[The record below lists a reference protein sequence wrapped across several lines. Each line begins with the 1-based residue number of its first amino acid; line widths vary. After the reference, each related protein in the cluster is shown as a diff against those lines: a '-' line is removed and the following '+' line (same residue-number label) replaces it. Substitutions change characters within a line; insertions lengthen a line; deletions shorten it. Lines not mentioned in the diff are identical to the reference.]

1 MNVPRLILRLSLGI
15 NFFLHGLVRLLGN
28 YDEFVKHTVS
38 GFDQTILPSV
48 LAVPFAF
55 LIPPLELLLGLAL
68 LGDLRPRETLMG
80 LAGLMCLL
88 IAGKC
93 LQQDWS
99 VVGSQMIYVLCLY
112 LLARESEREI
122 A

>member
-1 MNVPRLILRLSLGI
+1 MNLPRLILRLSLGL

-28 YDEFVKHTVS
+28 YDEFVKQTVS
-38 GFDQTILPSV
+38 GFDKTILPSV

-55 LIPPLELLLGLAL
+55 LIPPLELLLGVAL
-68 LGDLRPRETLMG
+68 VADFRPRETLIG
-80 LAGLMCLL
+80 VTGLMCLL

-93 LQQDWS
+93 LQQDWA

-112 LLARESEREI
+112 LLARETE
-122 A
+122 